1 MVRASALA
9 WLRRDLWWTAGRC
22 CGGETPVRR
31 DAGAAGRRCGGTPV
45 RWIAGAW
52 IAGAWIAGA
61 WIAGAWIAGAWIGG
75 LVVDGG

>member
-1 MVRASALA
+1 VVDGGTL
-9 WLRRDLWWTAGRC
+9 LRR
-22 CGGETPVRR
+22 R
-31 DAGAAGRRCGGTPV
+31 DTGAAGYRCGGTPV

-52 IAGAWIAGA
+52 IADA